1 MIDDDAFTGPGN
13 PDRDHH
19 GWKVNSQGRRWIS
32 NPAGKGRALLYDGA
46 SSWPFDSY
54 EGIDGVYAA
63 RGSWIHTLTENID
76 LGITL
81 DDDAAAD
88 FGQQGID
95 LGIPA
100 DIQLEI
106 ADGYVAFR
114 KAHGLT
120 AVHVEVKCVNDTHRV
135 AGTIDRI
142 DRTADGRHVIGD
154 VKTGGDVVKVA
165 TAVQLALYADSLPY
179 DIDTETRGEWA

>member
-1 MIDDDAFTGPGN
+1 MIDDFTTPGDGV
-13 PDRDHH
+13 DRDHH
-19 GWKVNSQGRRWIS
+19 GWRVNSQGRRWIS
-32 NPAGKGRALLYDGA
+32 NPTGKGRDVLHDGA
-46 SSWPFDSY
+46 SSWPFDDY
-54 EGIDGVYAA
+54 AGIDPIYAN

-76 LGITL
+76 LGVTL
-81 DDDAAAD
+81 DDDDAIE
-88 FGQQGID
+88 FGAQGLA

-100 DIQLEI
+100 DVQLEI

-114 KAHGLT
+114 KAHNLT

-135 AGTIDRI
+135 AGTIDRV

-154 VKTGGDVVKVA
+154 VKSGGDVVKVA
-165 TAVQLALYADSLPY
+165 TAVQLALYADSVPY